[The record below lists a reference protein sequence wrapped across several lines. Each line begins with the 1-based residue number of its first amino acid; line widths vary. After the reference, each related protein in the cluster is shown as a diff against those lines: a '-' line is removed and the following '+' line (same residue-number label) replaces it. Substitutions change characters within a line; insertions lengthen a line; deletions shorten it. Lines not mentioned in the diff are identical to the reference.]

1 MASKAKHN
9 RGSGQAKGL
18 TGIPQGIHCAATTD
32 GVEVTSEID
41 QMAVDHFLTTLAR
54 VALAVATRRIAETGD
69 DVTCEP

>member
-1 MASKAKHN
+1 MASKAKHK
-9 RGSGQAKGL
+9 RGSGQAKRL
-18 TGIPQGIHCAATTD
+18 TPIHGRIHCAATAD
-32 GVEVTSEID
+32 SGGVDSEID